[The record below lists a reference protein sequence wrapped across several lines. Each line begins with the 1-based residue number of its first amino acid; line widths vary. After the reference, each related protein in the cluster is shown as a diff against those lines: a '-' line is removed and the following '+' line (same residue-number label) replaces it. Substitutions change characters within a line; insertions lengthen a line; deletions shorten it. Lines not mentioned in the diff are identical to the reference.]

1 VAQPQIPPRNVNWSA
16 HGKWVHLAKAGFETY
31 FLGKLRRGESEP
43 FYEKLLLE
51 VLGIAK
57 LKETKQ

>member
-1 VAQPQIPPRNVNWSA
+1 V

-57 LKETKQ
+57 LKETRQ